1 MNFVAVFFLLV
12 QFLSV
17 SRGFIQNLQYKS
29 TDAFVDASIDAY
41 GLADGG
47 LIDVKYNIST
57 QNTVDDPSTSFL
69 LLLVVDQDQ
78 YDSWYAGRTNRINYG
93 SETYFQ
99 DVQELCNMPS
109 MFRKRMYPSEGSF
122 QHHVEGT
129 DLYDVLI
136 LQCFPQQTPLFAH
149 LTLELL
155 NPTSEGCC
163 FGHLPIESVMDINI
177 ALVETILYS
186 IMLISYISSI
196 LTSEKEAVKSMHY
209 ILLVTVIISVLSSLL
224 DYVGKSLQNDNGK
237 LAQGVETTVYIFH
250 FLETLSFKFT
260 VLLLGMGWDFVR
272 QNIAPQEKTVVA
284 FIFGFFFVIGISQ
297 VPCLGVDADDLSSGC
312 QALDLIAYV
321 LAGLMLLGTIIALN
335 YSVSQLRAIISNL
348 SWYPSMPV
356 LYARLKQYNSF
367 RNLFLALLVVPTVM
381 YMVEIT
387 VLTWKQKWIGNLG
400 QSVVKMVFICYTG
413 AIFLPLDTSLLN
425 RPFNG
430 SLNSN

>member
-1 MNFVAVFFLLV
+1 M
-12 QFLSV
+12 
-17 SRGFIQNLQYKS
+17 
-29 TDAFVDASIDAY
+29 
-41 GLADGG
+41 
-47 LIDVKYNIST
+47 
-57 QNTVDDPSTSFL
+57 
-69 LLLVVDQDQ
+69 
-78 YDSWYAGRTNRINYG
+78 
-93 SETYFQ
+93 
-99 DVQELCNMPS
+99 
-109 MFRKRMYPSEGSF
+109 
-122 QHHVEGT
+122 
-129 DLYDVLI
+129 
-136 LQCFPQQTPLFAH
+136 
-149 LTLELL
+149 
-155 NPTSEGCC
+155 
-163 FGHLPIESVMDINI
+163 
-177 ALVETILYS
+177 
-186 IMLISYISSI
+186 
-196 LTSEKEAVKSMHY
+196 
-209 ILLVTVIISVLSSLL
+209 
-224 DYVGKSLQNDNGK
+224 
-237 LAQGVETTVYIFH
+237 
-250 FLETLSFKFT
+250 
-260 VLLLGMGWDFVR
+260 
-272 QNIAPQEKTVVA
+272 A